1 MTRVVDKNPVP
12 VLHFVV
18 QLLQRGA
25 NTVAG
30 GLLVLQVANIAQRH
44 LHNLR
49 HFGGGG
55 FVYSRAWQRWCR
67 RVGIAAQANN
77 ECVAVH
83 SLWQVS
89 HAQG

>member
-1 MTRVVDKNPVP
+1 MTRVVDKNPVA

-30 GLLVLQVANIAQRH
+30 GLLVLQVANVAQRH

-49 HFGGGG
+49 HFGG
-55 FVYSRAWQRWCR
+55 
-67 RVGIAAQANN
+67 
-77 ECVAVH
+77 
-83 SLWQVS
+83 
-89 HAQG
+89 